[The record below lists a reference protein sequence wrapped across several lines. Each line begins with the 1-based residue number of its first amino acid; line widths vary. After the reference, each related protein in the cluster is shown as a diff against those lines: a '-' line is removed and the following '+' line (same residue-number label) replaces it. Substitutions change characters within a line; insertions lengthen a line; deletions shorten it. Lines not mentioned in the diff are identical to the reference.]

1 VWKGWPRLMGTPKS
15 KVTAFAAVVV
25 GCAAALTL
33 IVAAVQHAMFGLA
46 VL

>member
-1 VWKGWPRLMGTPKS
+1 MGTPKS
-15 KVTAFAAVVV
+15 KVTAYAAVVV

-33 IVAAVQHAMFGLA
+33 IVAAAQHAMFGLA